1 MLRQRVLSAI
11 VFVPILFVSIWFGN
25 PWFSIVVA
33 VAAIL
38 GIIEFY
44 AMVARKGWRPLTF
57 FGTLWTLFFIFN
69 AYYAYQYSSEATWL
83 LVTLA
88 LVTSAVAL
96 SLLWV
101 LFLRPAAEGTLASWA
116 SSLAGI
122 FYLGWLLSYWV
133 LIMNSYG
140 RDWVLL
146 ALFSTFAFDT
156 VAYFVGRAWGRH
168 KMAPTISP
176 GKTWEGGFGG
186 LVGVIVVVIVL
197 ALLLDV
203 DISYSEMVLLGF
215 LIAVFAQLGDLAES
229 KIKRSMGVKEASNLI
244 PGHGG
249 ILDRLD
255 SVVFTGVVVYYCL
268 RWFIG

>member
-1 MLRQRVLSAI
+1 MLRQRVVSSFI
-11 VFVPILFVSIWFGN
+11 FVPLLIACIWFGN
-25 PWFSIVVA
+25 PWFSILVA
-33 VAAIL
+33 VAAVI
-38 GIIEFY
+38 GVIEFY
-44 AMVARKGWRPLTF
+44 DMVARKGWQPLTA

-69 AYYAYQYSSEATWL
+69 AYYAHRYSSEGTWL
-83 LVTLA
+83 LVTFA
-88 LVTSAVAL
+88 LITSAIAL

-101 LFLRPAAEGTLASWA
+101 LFLRSSGERVMVSWA
-116 SSLAGI
+116 ASLAGI

-140 RDWVLL
+140 RDWIYL
-146 ALFSTFAFDT
+146 ALFSTFAVDT
-156 VAYFVGRAWGRH
+156 TAYFVGRAWGRR

-176 GKTWEGGFGG
+176 GKTWEGALGG
-186 LVGVIVVVIVL
+186 LVGAIAGVIVL

-203 DISYSEMVLLGF
+203 DISYAEMVLLGF

-229 KIKRSMGVKEASNLI
+229 KIKRSMGVKEAGNLI

-255 SVVFTGVVVYYCL
+255 SIVFTGVVVYYCL